1 MKKIIQ
7 IIYKNIAK
15 LFFGTGIG
23 KIKIISKIY
32 KYLTSKLKPDF
43 IIINNIKYFLDK
55 HDSLGLS
62 ITNIHEKTETELVK
76 QEIHE
81 GDYVVDVGAHI
92 GYFSLIFSKIVG
104 KQGKVFSFE
113 AEPSN
118 FEILKKNL
126 EENNIQNVICE
137 NIAISDKI
145 GKIKLF
151 TSESSTGNRLFSS
164 KGSNFIEVES
174 NTLDNYFGTK
184 IKNIKFIKLDIQ
196 GGEPLAIKGMEKIIE
211 NNNSLKIMLEW
222 WPNGIKKL
230 GENPESHL
238 ELLEGVGYQIL
249 EIDDKNRKII
259 PTNIKELVKKYS
271 NTKIE
276 DINLLCKK

>member
-23 KIKIISKIY
+23 KIKIISKVN
-32 KYLTSKLKPDF
+32 KYFTSKLKPDF

-62 ITNIHEKTETELVK
+62 ITNNHEKTETELVK
-76 QEIHE
+76 QEIQE

-126 EENNIQNVICE
+126 KENNIQNVICE

-164 KGSNFIEVES
+164 KGGNFIEVES

-196 GGEPLAIKGMEKIIE
+196 GGEPLAIKGMKKIIE
-211 NNNSLKIMLEW
+211 ENNSLKIMLEW

-249 EIDDKNRKII
+249 EIDDKNRKTI
-259 PTNIKELVKKYS
+259 PTSIKQLVKKYS

>member
-23 KIKIISKIY
+23 KIKIISKVN
-32 KYLTSKLKPDF
+32 KYFTSKLKPDF

-76 QEIHE
+76 QEIQE

-126 EENNIQNVICE
+126 KENNIQNVICE

-164 KGSNFIEVES
+164 KGGNFIEVES

-196 GGEPLAIKGMEKIIE
+196 GGEPLAIKGMKKIIE
-211 NNNSLKIMLEW
+211 ENNSLKIMLEW

-249 EIDDKNRKII
+249 EIDDKNRKTI
-259 PTNIKELVKKYS
+259 PTSIKQLVKKYS